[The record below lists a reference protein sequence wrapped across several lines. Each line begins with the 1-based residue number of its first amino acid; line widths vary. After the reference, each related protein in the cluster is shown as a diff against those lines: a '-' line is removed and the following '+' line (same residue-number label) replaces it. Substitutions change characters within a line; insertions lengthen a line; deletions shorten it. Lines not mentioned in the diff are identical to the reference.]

1 LGSRESY
8 DIFNTETFCG
18 KFICLFKAYTKKGDY
33 MRLFT
38 AINFNEEIKNSIFNC
53 ILRLKDKALK
63 GNFTRREN
71 LHLTVVFIGETNRV
85 DAVKSALDGIQ
96 ETPFKLTIGGM
107 GKFKRNGGDIYWVG
121 VDPNPTLTNIYH
133 QLRKELLRREFI
145 VDNRPYRPHLTL
157 GREVVFPENYHRE
170 MEEEF
175 AKSIPKIIT
184 QVDSLSLM
192 KSERINGKL
201 TYTEIY
207 RKPL

>member
-1 LGSRESY
+1 
-8 DIFNTETFCG
+8 
-18 KFICLFKAYTKKGDY
+18 
-33 MRLFT
+33 
-38 AINFNEEIKNSIFNC
+38 
-53 ILRLKDKALK
+53 
-63 GNFTRREN
+63 
-71 LHLTVVFIGETNRV
+71 
-85 DAVKSALDGIQ
+85 
-96 ETPFKLTIGGM
+96 M

-175 AKSIPKIIT
+175 AKSIPQIIT